1 MIDNLIE
8 CNTCNT
14 INNKR
19 KFNQIFVILNGILP
33 NHLCYSIIKTVHPF
47 KMECS
52 NCKSKLCK
60 SHSDLALSRGLY
72 FIGYGAMLCDHC
84 DWDWII

>member
-19 KFNQIFVILNGILP
+19 KFNQIFVILNEILP
-33 NHLCYSIIKTVHPF
+33 NHLCYSIIRSIHRF
-47 KMECS
+47 KMKCS

-60 SHSDLALSRGLY
+60 SHSDLALARGLY
-72 FIGYGAMLCDHC
+72 FIGYGTMLCDHC

>member
-33 NHLCYSIIKTVHPF
+33 NHLCYSIIRSIHQF

-60 SHSDLALSRGLY
+60 SHSDLALARGLY
-72 FIGYGAMLCDHC
+72 FIGYGTMLCDHC